1 MFTTKARK
9 VLLISTIA
17 IGLAVAAVAYIPLA
31 TEESKW
37 AELDSFKTELPALLG
52 GSDND
57 PRVFN
62 IKTLAEKLG
71 AVRVDGMAVC
81 APEEISAEQYIE
93 LAEVVQRIEAHNSV
107 MAQLNDLLDSDKGI
121 SDCQFRVLVAATR
134 MDRGQG

>member
-1 MFTTKARK
+1 MFTTKTRK
-9 VLLISTIA
+9 VLVIPTIA
-17 IGLAVAAVAYIPLA
+17 IGLALAAVAYILLA
-31 TEESKW
+31 PEESKW
-37 AELDSFKTELPALLG
+37 AELDSIKAELPALLE

-81 APEEISAEQYIE
+81 VHEEIAAEQYIE

-107 MAQLNDLLDSDKGI
+107 MAQLNDLLASDKGI
-121 SDCQFRVLVAATR
+121 SDCQFRILVAATR
-134 MDRGQG
+134 MDRSQG